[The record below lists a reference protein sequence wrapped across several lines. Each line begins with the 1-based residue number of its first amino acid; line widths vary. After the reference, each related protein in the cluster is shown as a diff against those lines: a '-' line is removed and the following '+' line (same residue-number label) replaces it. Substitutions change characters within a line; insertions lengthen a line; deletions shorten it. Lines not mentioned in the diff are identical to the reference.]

1 MITVYHN
8 ARCKKSREGLEIV
21 KNSGKDYEVREYLK
35 EPLSETELKQILD
48 KLSFYPMQLIRT
60 NEKIWKEEYK
70 NKIHNLNVDKASKET
85 LDIERL
91 WGEDYKGNKFVRLRI
106 SKKEQPDKFGKNVN
120 VVWNDPS
127 KIKAKTETQSADDS
141 G

>member
-70 NKIHNLNVDKASKET
+70 NKDLSDRELITVMVKNPKL
-85 LDIERL
+85 IERPIV
-91 WGEDYKGNKFVRLRI
+91 ETKDTA
-106 SKKEQPDKFGKNVN
+106 
-120 VVWNDPS
+120 VVGRPGS
-127 KIKAKTETQSADDS
+127 KIEDLLQ
-141 G
+141 